1 MSESSMQMFLWLDAL
16 LLLLLPLPLPP
27 EPELARRSS
36 EKPSSLRPVTSSVS
50 VKRLS
55 STATKATTPFLICFR
70 YLEPMPAVSRAEEL
84 RFSA

>member
-1 MSESSMQMFLWLDAL
+1 MQA
-16 LLLLLPLPLPP
+16 
-27 EPELARRSS
+27 
-36 EKPSSLRPVTSSVS
+36 TSSAS

-55 STATKATTPFLICFR
+55 STATKATTPFLICLR